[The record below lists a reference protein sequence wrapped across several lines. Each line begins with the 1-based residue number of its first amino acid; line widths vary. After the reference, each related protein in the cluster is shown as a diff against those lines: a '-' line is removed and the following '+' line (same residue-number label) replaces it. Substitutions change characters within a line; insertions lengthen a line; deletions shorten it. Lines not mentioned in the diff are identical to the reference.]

1 MNRVI
6 YPVVLL
12 KTRDQ
17 VEKFMDTNTEWV
29 ENTPF
34 YRQRFVGFGDYFRQF
49 RKVTRVIA
57 FISSKSD
64 FEDEQKLLSE
74 AGVELALREDL
85 RIAKITNPNIVKEY
99 KKLYNFKWF
108 SEVSSNSIVMFKKD
122 RNKSENIV
130 KFYDLNTETNI
141 PKNWISENSI
151 ENLEE
156 LSGSTFKI
164 ITLLRRSIFIAFLN
178 RTHSEYGEESLQ
190 LYNILEKIGG
200 NYPGFA
206 FTYTEEDRYRENKNS
221 KHKIRLYF

>member
-17 VEKFMDTNTEWV
+17 VEKFMDTSKDWV
-29 ENTPF
+29 EETPF
-34 YRQRFVGFGDYFRQF
+34 YKHKYIGFGEYFGQF

-57 FISSKSD
+57 FISSKKD
-64 FEDEQKLLSE
+64 LEDEQKLLSE
-74 AGVELALREDL
+74 AGAELALREDL
-85 RIAKITNPNIVKEY
+85 RIAKITNPAIVKEY
-99 KKLYNFKWF
+99 KKLHNFEWF
-108 SEVSSNSIVMFKKD
+108 SEVSSSSVVMFKKD
-122 RNKSENIV
+122 RNKPTNTI
-130 KFYDLNTETNI
+130 KYYDLNTERII

-164 ITLLRRSIFIAFLN
+164 ITQLKRSIFIAFIN
-178 RTHSEYGEESLQ
+178 RTHVDYGEESLQ
-190 LYNILEKIGG
+190 LYKILEKIGG
-200 NYPGFA
+200 NFPGFA

-221 KHKIRLYF
+221 NEL